1 MAICNESYSYFDRL
15 NGDSSGAKMPKMS
28 TLAFINAVK
37 MDFVI
42 IINFDFKSFE
52 KNDDDD
58 LNQYAF

>member
-1 MAICNESYSYFDRL
+1 
-15 NGDSSGAKMPKMS
+15 MPKMS